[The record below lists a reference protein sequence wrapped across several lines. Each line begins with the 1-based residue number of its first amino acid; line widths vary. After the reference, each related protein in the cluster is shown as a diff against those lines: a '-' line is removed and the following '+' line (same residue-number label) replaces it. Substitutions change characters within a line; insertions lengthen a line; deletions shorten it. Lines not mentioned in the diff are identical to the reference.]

1 MRGTTFG
8 VALTTAIITGAS
20 VVVLLNVVDVVVII
34 GAVVIGAIVVGETV
48 TNVVEVVVVL
58 VLVSIVGATVV
69 GATVVGA
76 IVVGANVVGAIVVG
90 AMVVGAT
97 VVGATVTGAVVV
109 GTTFRVAIALA
120 VAIFDCVP
128 MPNWPW
134 SLSPQQRT
142 SPVDITA
149 HAWLVPATTSTT
161 VPVSP
166 VTAPGVSRVEPIEP
180 EPN

>member
-1 MRGTTFG
+1 MEV
-8 VALTTAIITGAS
+8 VA
-20 VVVLLNVVDVVVII
+20 
-34 GAVVIGAIVVGETV
+34 
-48 TNVVEVVVVL
+48 VEVVVGTTVL
-58 VLVSIVGATVV
+58 DVVDVDVELVVVAGSVEAGATVV

-76 IVVGANVVGAIVVG
+76 
-90 AMVVGAT
+90 T
-97 VVGATVTGAVVV
+97 VVVVVVV
-109 GTTFRVAIALA
+109 GTIFRVAIALA
-120 VAIFDCVP
+120 EETFDCVS

-166 VTAPGVSRVEPIEP
+166 VTAPGVSRAEPIEP